1 MHKDIL
7 GAHKFWQK
15 ASPQHVYSP
24 QHIYKGENS
33 GWVGQSVMEVVNSVP
48 LEEPGFCPR
57 GQDRDVT
64 ERDLANNKHQFVV
77 ATHQSGGQPRAESLW
92 WLCPG
97 PWTGTAGFTF
107 SVWKSCEEES
117 VACCLPALAHQLAMI
132 VTCFT
137 FFLFCSS
144 SSNSITNNLIDL
156 FTQIFSQIWNL
167 CLIPTSMNCSKYYKP
182 GNKGFDFQFT
192 CWNVSLVLVS

>member
-15 ASPQHVYSP
+15 ASPQHVYSS

-33 GWVGQSVMEVVNSVP
+33 GWVGRCVMEVVNSVP

-57 GQDRDVT
+57 DQDRNVT

-77 ATHQSGGQPRAESLW
+77 ATHHSWSQPRAESLW

-117 VACCLPALAHQLAMI
+117 VACCLPCPCTSVSHDSNLLY
-132 VTCFT
+132 
-137 FFLFCSS
+137 FLSLLLLFLKL
-144 SSNSITNNLIDL
+144 NNK
-156 FTQIFSQIWNL
+156 Q
-167 CLIPTSMNCSKYYKP
+167 
-182 GNKGFDFQFT
+182 FD
-192 CWNVSLVLVS
+192 